1 MNRIVVS
8 IYFRLGL
15 QNTRPLFAS
24 HESVFDHLSGLALK
38 GLWILSNIYN
48 GTLMK
53 KVNLLKLDLY
63 TDTWY
68 SMSIK
73 SRGNPRKIRFAR

>member
-1 MNRIVVS
+1 MNRVVVS

-15 QNTRPLFAS
+15 QNIRALFATY
-24 HESVFDHLSGLALK
+24 ESVFYHLSGLALK

-53 KVNLLKLDLY
+53 KVNLLKLGLY

-73 SRGNPRKIRFAR
+73 SRGNPRKIPFAK